1 MNIRT
6 KIIASGL
13 ISLFAALL
21 LGGIGLQ
28 GYATTAT
35 ALSQNETSISAMRN
49 HMEADMMHDAI
60 RADVLAALLVSPADS
75 QGAEQVRKD
84 FDEHAQWM
92 RKVIQ
97 ANADAALPAEIGSA
111 IRALQP
117 QVEAYIGTAQSVIDS
132 ALGSAQDSAAL
143 RSTFD
148 AAFSALEVRNEALS
162 TQIEDQ
168 AAQSRQ
174 HQDASL
180 QSASRWLTLSL
191 VAACVILGFLSWHLL
206 KAVLGPL
213 NRIIDSTRAIAHGD
227 LQREIGPAGN
237 DEIGQLQKVIEDM
250 QRNLRQMIATIRSE
264 SDDLHSTSRTL
275 GDTARQIVASADQQA
290 DSATSMA
297 ASMEQMMANITQI
310 SAHAHSARVI
320 SAESEQLASSG
331 GQVILGVVEGMN
343 RIAEVVSQSSGN
355 ITALDAS
362 SEDIHSIIQ
371 VIKGIAEQTNLLAL
385 NAAIEA
391 ARAGE
396 AGRGFAVVADEVR
409 NLATRTTQS
418 TQEISAMI
426 ERIQNSARDAVA
438 NMQSCVSRVD
448 EGVTLARQAGV
459 SINEIREGAHHAAA
473 MVEEISQTIGEQS
486 KASDEMAQRVE
497 VIAEKSR
504 TNTHSMQDLRM
515 TAERLNEAAES
526 MQSSVQRFKI

>member
-1 MNIRT
+1 
-6 KIIASGL
+6 
-13 ISLFAALL
+13 
-21 LGGIGLQ
+21 
-28 GYATTAT
+28 
-35 ALSQNETSISAMRN
+35 
-49 HMEADMMHDAI
+49 
-60 RADVLAALLVSPADS
+60 
-75 QGAEQVRKD
+75 
-84 FDEHAQWM
+84 
-92 RKVIQ
+92 
-97 ANADAALPAEIGSA
+97 
-111 IRALQP
+111 
-117 QVEAYIGTAQSVIDS
+117 
-132 ALGSAQDSAAL
+132 
-143 RSTFD
+143 
-148 AAFSALEVRNEALS
+148 
-162 TQIEDQ
+162 
-168 AAQSRQ
+168 
-174 HQDASL
+174 
-180 QSASRWLTLSL
+180 
-191 VAACVILGFLSWHLL
+191 
-206 KAVLGPL
+206 
-213 NRIIDSTRAIAHGD
+213 
-227 LQREIGPAGN
+227 
-237 DEIGQLQKVIEDM
+237 
-250 QRNLRQMIATIRSE
+250 
-264 SDDLHSTSRTL
+264 
-275 GDTARQIVASADQQA
+275 
-290 DSATSMA
+290 
-297 ASMEQMMANITQI
+297 MEQMMANITQI